1 MNNDTTEK
9 TEPEKSV
16 LEKQDMENSE
26 KQQQNNDNDTTP
38 PITTA
43 DANTNTDENDPRAE
57 QKDTKEEPSTEDA
70 NAIKASETGNT
81 ENSSAEVKES
91 KSEDRNADTA
101 NKVETTE
108 TKPEA
113 APSKPQAQD
122 HEDDA
127 DDESEA
133 SDQSLDGRF
142 LKFPEIIGQGSFKTV
157 YRGLDTN
164 TGVSVA
170 WCELQVRFNYFS

>member
-26 KQQQNNDNDTTP
+26 KQQQNNDNDNTP

-43 DANTNTDENDPRAE
+43 DANTSTDKNNPKAE
-57 QKDTKEEPSTEDA
+57 KEEPSMEDA
-70 NAIKASETGNT
+70 NAIKTSDAGNT
-81 ENSSAEVKES
+81 ENISEAEAKES
-91 KSEDRNADTA
+91 KSETTDTV

-113 APSKPQAQD
+113 APSKPQTQD

-157 YRGLDTN
+157 YRGLDTM

-170 WCELQVRFNYFS
+170 WCELQVWLWF